1 VCYSLS
7 WWIADRY
14 SNCNNCFNYCFS
26 NKLPK
31 GIEFRKK
38 KAEAKIGSAE
48 QEAERI
54 ISEAQKIAEAKKG
67 KYCLR
72 QRKRFIKAGWSS
84 IEKLRKEE
92 MKSSV
97 WREDLFKGRGS

>member
-1 VCYSLS
+1 LKLNKGGVCYSLS

-14 SNCNNCFNYCFS
+14 SNCNNCFQLLASVISYR
-26 NKLPK
+26 K

-72 QRKRFIKAGWSS
+72 QRRDS
-84 IEKLRKEE
+84 
-92 MKSSV
+92 
-97 WREDLFKGRGS
+97 